1 MTTSLEPNVAKAK
14 HKSATE
20 SELKFTLCSSEVA
33 ELVEYLNQNFAA
45 QPTLHLS
52 NAYFDTAA
60 GDLHQLRIGCRIRRW
75 QLNGQQHAE
84 QTIKL
89 AGRVTDGL
97 HQRPEYNLPQG
108 KQETPDLT
116 SFPAHIWPETLDIKV
131 VNSALQAMFKVE
143 FERQGWHYNFTC
155 GAQQASVE
163 IVLDQGFII
172 SGSRKEAILEV
183 EMELMS
189 GPLEALYEVA
199 KMLRSSVKLVEYNKS
214 KAERGF
220 ALAFNSPA

>member
-1 MTTSLEPNVAKAK
+1 MTTSLQPHVAKAK

-20 SELKFTLCSSEVA
+20 SELKFTLCSTEVA
-33 ELVEYLNQNFAA
+33 ELIQYLNQNFAT
-45 QPTLHLS
+45 QPTLQLS

-89 AGRVTDGL
+89 AGRVTNGL

-108 KQETPDLT
+108 KQETPNLT
-116 SFPAHIWPETLDIKV
+116 SFPTHIWPDSFDIEV
-131 VNSALQAMFKVE
+131 VNRALQCMFKVE
-143 FERQGWHYNFTC
+143 FQRRCWHYKL
-155 GAQQASVE
+155 SVGE
-163 IVLDQGFII
+163 LEAGVEVVLDQGFITAGEQ
-172 SGSRKEAILEV
+172 SEAVLELEV
-183 EMELMS
+183 ELQS
-189 GPLEALYEVA
+189 GPIEALYKVA
-199 KMLRSSVKLVEYNKS
+199 EMLRSRYKLVEFNKS

-220 ALAFNSPA
+220 ALAFNQVR